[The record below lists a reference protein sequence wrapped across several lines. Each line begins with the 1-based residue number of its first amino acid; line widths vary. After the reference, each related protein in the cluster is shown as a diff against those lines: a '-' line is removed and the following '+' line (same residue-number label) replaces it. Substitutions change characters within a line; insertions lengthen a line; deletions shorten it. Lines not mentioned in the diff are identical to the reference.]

1 MEVRRRNDNWHSQR
15 RETVI
20 SVWRQMKSPQIG
32 SAELRRIQKTLDD
45 VLGRNE
51 QISPAAIARI
61 LADEGAELRHPEII
75 ESDALWREAQIENEA
90 KALRRIG
97 DLISETPLRL
107 KDAEAL
113 IGKLERMLS
122 RAERQ
127 GDDGA
132 AAEARELAIEGRQ
145 AAVSRSKNRSL
156 SETVRAEQAEIS
168 EWLRIW
174 LQTPKL
180 FQEWLELRK
189 SSPDFRRKFS
199 DRDWQ
204 RPVDAP

>member
-1 MEVRRRNDNWHSQR
+1 
-15 RETVI
+15 
-20 SVWRQMKSPQIG
+20 MKSPQIG
-32 SAELRRIQKTLDD
+32 SAELRRIQKTQDD

-90 KALRRIG
+90 KALRRVR

>member
-1 MEVRRRNDNWHSQR
+1 
-15 RETVI
+15 
-20 SVWRQMKSPQIG
+20 MKSPQIG
-32 SAELRRIQKTLDD
+32 ADELRRIQIALDGI
-45 VLGRNE
+45 LGGNA

-75 ESDALWREAQIENEA
+75 ETDALWREAQIENEA
-90 KALRRIG
+90 KALKGVG

-107 KDAEAL
+107 KHAESL
-113 IGKLERMLS
+113 VGKLERMRS

-127 GDDGA
+127 GDDRT

-156 SETVRAEQAEIS
+156 SESVRAEQAEIA

-180 FQEWLELRK
+180 FPEWLELRK
-189 SSPDFRRKFS
+189 SSPDFRTKFS
-199 DRDWQ
+199 ATD
-204 RPVDAP
+204 